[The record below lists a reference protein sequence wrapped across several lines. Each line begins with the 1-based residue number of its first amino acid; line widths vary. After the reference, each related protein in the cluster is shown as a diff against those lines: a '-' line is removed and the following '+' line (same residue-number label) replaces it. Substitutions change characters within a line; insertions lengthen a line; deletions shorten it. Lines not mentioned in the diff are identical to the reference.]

1 MFLEY
6 IQKSLYNNERTNVE
20 LIWYRVWFES
30 KVSSHFYSEKGSL
43 NKINY
48 SEWTWKVNDN
58 LRIGNSYI
66 NNWSIVT
73 YRFYR
78 YTKKYPMLI
87 KLGYIVQFV
96 IWLSATIISELHAL
110 VFLTQQHYWRV
121 EYISVCACKSSFPF
135 LSTSFRLTRC
145 VCIYLYANHAQ
156 DFIENVQSK
165 S

>member
-6 IQKSLYNNERTNVE
+6 IQKSLHNNERTNVE

-30 KVSSHFYSEKGSL
+30 KVSSHFYSGKGSL
-43 NKINY
+43 NTINY

-58 LRIGNSYI
+58 LKIVDSYI

-73 YRFYR
+73 SNELCIL
-78 YTKKYPMLI
+78 KYPMLI
-87 KLGYIVQFV
+87 KLGYIVHFV